1 MIKSKPPI
9 IDDLAGLEIA
19 DGEDQLLLIDD
30 ATFVSAVTE
39 AGQRCGKQL
48 VCVRCLD
55 PGRALRAVVLLV
67 DETAA
72 VDEAAGSVG
81 FCRDCYRELAE
92 LLFHD
97 AVLRASGAT
106 RR

>member
-1 MIKSKPPI
+1 MIKSKTPVI
-9 IDDLAGLEIA
+9 EEVAGSAIA

-30 ATFVSAVTE
+30 ASFVSALTE

-55 PGRALRAVVLLV
+55 PCRTLRAVVLLV
-67 DETAA
+67 DETVA
-72 VDEAAGSVG
+72 VDEAAGSMG
-81 FCRDCYRELAE
+81 FCRDCYRELIE
-92 LLFHD
+92 LLFHG
-97 AVLRASGAT
+97 AVLRASRST